1 MPEELLKTSPH
12 QYAQL
17 VELALPDDLDSAE
30 FDRLN
35 GRIDEVFAQR
45 PGARFILD
53 LTSTRYMGSAMLG
66 LMVNIRHRVKTMNGR
81 LALCGMSAALQG
93 VFKACCL
100 EKLFTIARTRDDA
113 LKALR

>member
-1 MPEELLKTSPH
+1 MPAELLKAAPLAH
-12 QYAQL
+12 VHL

-35 GRIDEVFAQR
+35 ARIDEVFAQQG
-45 PGARFILD
+45 GARFVLD
-53 LTSTRYMGSAMLG
+53 LTATRYMGSAMLG

-81 LALCGMSAALQG
+81 LALCGLSVPLQG

-100 EKLFTIARTRDDA
+100 EKLFTITRTRDEA
-113 LKALR
+113 VRLLR